1 MNELKEYRI
10 KEKLKKEID
19 DLILKIQREKGLSN
33 NYVVIM
39 LEEISNLYKN

>member
-19 DLILKIQREKGLSN
+19 DLILKTQKEKGLSN
-33 NYVVIM
+33 NYVIIM

>member
-19 DLILKIQREKGLSN
+19 DLILKVQREKGLSN
-33 NYVVIM
+33 NYIVIM

>member
-10 KEKLKKEID
+10 KEELKKEID
-19 DLILKIQREKGLSN
+19 DLILKVQKEKGLSD
-33 NYVVIM
+33 NYVIIM

>member
-1 MNELKEYRI
+1 MDELIEYRI

-19 DLILKIQREKGLSN
+19 DLILKVQREKGLSN

>member
-10 KEKLKKEID
+10 KEELKKEID
-19 DLILKIQREKGLSN
+19 DLILKTQKEKGLSD
-33 NYVVIM
+33 NYIIIM

>member
-19 DLILKIQREKGLSN
+19 DLILKVQREKGLSN
-33 NYVVIM
+33 NYIVIM
-39 LEEISNLYKN
+39 LEEISNLYRN

>member
-10 KEKLKKEID
+10 KEELKKEID
-19 DLILKIQREKGLSN
+19 DLILKVQKEKGLSD
-33 NYVVIM
+33 NYIIIM

>member
-1 MNELKEYRI
+1 MNELIQYRK

-19 DLILKIQREKGLSN
+19 DLILKVQREKGLSN
-33 NYVVIM
+33 NYIVIM

>member
-19 DLILKIQREKGLSN
+19 DLILKVQREKGLSN

>member
-19 DLILKIQREKGLSN
+19 DLILKVQREKGLSN
-33 NYVVIM
+33 NYVIIM